1 MNAASPKFIFALL
14 IALAYTLGT
23 MTHLRAVSRS
33 DSAHP
38 DEGAFKKLLGDGRRL
53 FAGQFVEMA
62 DVYFHSG
69 MYPSIFDRAGTK
81 APKAVT
87 SAVEKHGEDD
97 HADHK
102 HDEQGNCVHDASHAG
117 HEHDAQGNCQHDDDH
132 DAEHV
137 KAMTPAA
144 TQNWLEAFIRRFRIT
159 EHTHLAQGDER
170 EILPWLKI
178 AIELDPQAIDTYT
191 TSAYWLRQKLNR
203 PDQAEKVL
211 REGIR
216 NNPTNPELLFE
227 MGLLHKESRKDLDRA
242 RNTWRYAAKCW
253 LAQSEEVREDDH
265 PYFSK
270 ILNNLGELER
280 EAGNVPQAISY
291 FEQAKP
297 FSPSPDGIQKKI
309 DELRAKPATP

>member
-1 MNAASPKFIFALL
+1 MNTASPQFIFALL
-14 IALAYTLGT
+14 IVLAYTLGT

-33 DSAHP
+33 DSGQP
-38 DEGAFKKLLGDGRRL
+38 GEGAFKKLLGDGRRL

-69 MYPSIFDRAGTK
+69 MYPSIFDRAAK

-87 SAVEKHGEDD
+87 RAVEQHGEDD
-97 HADHK
+97 HA
-102 HDEQGNCVHDASHAG
+102 G
-117 HEHDAQGNCQHDDDH
+117 HEHDDNHDE
-132 DAEHV
+132 EHV
-137 KAMTPAA
+137 KAMAPAA

-191 TSAYWLRQKLNR
+191 TAAYWLRRSLNR

-211 REGIR
+211 REGLR

-227 MGLLHKESRKDLDRA
+227 MGLLLKENRKDLDRA
-242 RNTWRYAAKCW
+242 RNIWRYAAKCW
-253 LAQSEEVREDDH
+253 LEQSEEVREDDRL
-265 PYFSK
+265 YFAK
-270 ILNNLGELER
+270 ILNYLGELEQ
-280 EAGNVPQAISY
+280 ETGNLPEAISY

-297 FSPSPDGIQKKI
+297 ISPSPDSIQKKI
-309 DELRAKPATP
+309 DELRAKPTTP

>member
-14 IALAYTLGT
+14 MAIAYTLGT

-33 DSAHP
+33 DSSHP

-62 DVYFHSG
+62 DIYFHSG
-69 MYPSIFDRAGTK
+69 MYPSIFDRASAN

-97 HADHK
+97 HA
-102 HDEQGNCVHDASHAG
+102 G
-117 HEHDAQGNCQHDDDH
+117 HEHDAQGNCQHADDH
-132 DAEHV
+132 DEEHV
-137 KAMTPAA
+137 KAMTPTA
-144 TQNWLEAFIRRFRIT
+144 TQNRLEAFIRRFRIT

-191 TSAYWLRQKLNR
+191 TAAYWLRLKLNR

-216 NNPTNPELLFE
+216 NNPANPELLFE
-227 MGLLHKESRKDLDRA
+227 MGLLLKENLKDFDRA
-242 RNTWRYAAKCW
+242 RNIWRYAAKCW
-253 LAQSEEVREDDH
+253 LAQSEAVREDNRI
-265 PYFSK
+265 YFSK
-270 ILNNLGELER
+270 ILSNLGELEK
-280 EAGNVPQAISY
+280 EAGNLPEAISY

-297 FSPSPDGIQKKI
+297 YSPNPGGIQGKI
-309 DELRAKPATP
+309 DGLRAKHAVP